1 MGGNYPHWELS
12 EVYDKMKYQ
21 KAVLERNPVFKL
33 MEAAHLV
40 SYYLLLTNLNLLN
53 SCAFR
58 QLSIKFFSIYCNIF

>member
-40 SYYLLLTNLNLLN
+40 SYYLLLTNLNLL
-53 SCAFR
+53 
-58 QLSIKFFSIYCNIF
+58 L